1 MYALLN
7 FLYAYFPNIIEYI
20 GTIGM
25 ALIIVG
31 LLDASFGYKL
41 FKVVLAIIGFLTGAA
56 AGFVVFLLAAGNGA
70 VGGDAMMGYII
81 IGGLIGSFLVE
92 FFQKV
97 GVFLVVGAMGVI
109 VAFLATQNAQASLIL
124 GIICGVAGIFLEK
137 YVIIVTTSLSGGA
150 LTATGIWFLGLSN
163 GSNTNTQVIG
173 WVIGI
178 AGIWFQLW
186 LEKKK
191 PKKTDGTAAES
202 RFEFINDIK
211 SKLEDIESA
220 DVKSIAVKAILGLPI
235 IAGIILGSLF
245 RSFLFGFG
253 VMAVLYVLVLLQSI
267 RKRKA
272 ELSPGTF
279 TQKYA
284 WEKWVNEVLDNNVF
298 MVFVPLIPGC
308 FIGALTGTFT
318 HEALGFILALV
329 GTVGIYI
336 LYFRAMPGDTTKE
349 SPASP
354 VSVNKNQTKP
364 QGGASV
370 QVTEA
375 APEFVFCAA
384 CGTKLPSDAA
394 FCYNCGAAQ

>member
-1 MYALLN
+1 MIELLN
-7 FLYAYFPNIIEYI
+7 FLYTYFPNIIEYI

-31 LLDASFGYKL
+31 LLSVSLGYKL
-41 FKVVLAIIGFLTGAA
+41 FRVILAIIGFLTGAA
-56 AGFVVFLLAAGNGA
+56 AAFAVFLLSGNGA
-70 VGGDAMMGYII
+70 VGGDKMMGFII

-92 FFQKV
+92 FFHKI
-97 GVFLVVGAMGVI
+97 GVFLVISAMGVI
-109 VAFLATQNAQASLIL
+109 VVFLATQNAQSSLIL
-124 GIICGVAGIFLEK
+124 GILCGVAGIFLEK
-137 YVIIVTTSLSGGA
+137 YVIIATTSLSGGA
-150 LTATGIWFLGLSN
+150 LFATGIWFVGLSN
-163 GSNTNTQVIG
+163 GQNTNTQVIG
-173 WVIGI
+173 WIIGI

-211 SKLEDIESA
+211 SKLVNVDPT
-220 DVKSIAVKAILGLPI
+220 DVKSMAVKALLGLPI
-235 IAGIILGSLF
+235 MVGIILGSLF

-279 TQKYA
+279 TQRYA
-284 WEKWVNEVLDNNVF
+284 WEKWVNKVLDNNVF
-298 MVFVPLIPGC
+298 VVFVPLIPGC

-329 GTVGIYI
+329 GTVGIYV
-336 LYFRAMPGDTTKE
+336 LYFRAMPGGTSKG

-354 VSVNKNQTKP
+354 VSVNKEQTKL

-370 QVTEA
+370 QATEA
-375 APEFVFCAA
+375 APGTVFCTA